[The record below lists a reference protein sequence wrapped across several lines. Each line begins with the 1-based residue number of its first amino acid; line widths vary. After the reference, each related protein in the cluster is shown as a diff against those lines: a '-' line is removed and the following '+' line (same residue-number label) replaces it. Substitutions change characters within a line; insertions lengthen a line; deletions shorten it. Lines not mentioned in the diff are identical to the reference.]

1 MERDGHAKV
10 AGLISRYPELA
21 IMRRFGDLNM
31 ENLLYLQAELVHL
44 ESEYRTLATDGRGHP
59 DRLISAKDWASL
71 AYSEDKNDLT
81 QWKKMLEIRQRLKEY
96 SMTSQPLSRTNFQ
109 GRKLIFKADEAFAQV
124 AFMTSMKSPNPYD
137 LQFFRS
143 WLERPKMGNFPI
155 LGPDQ
160 YVWDVGNEA
169 DLVAIQRRKGED
181 FLTRWFI
188 DKVIPSF
195 HRCLGKYF
203 KAAIPEEPESE
214 ISHYSDS
221 HLARF
226 VHVFGVVL
234 SSLLPISSI
243 VILYFVSSLL
253 TRLGIIATFTALFS
267 LSLATVTQARRIEI
281 FAGTSAFAAVQV
293 VFVTANTNNMI

>member
-31 ENLLYLQAELVHL
+31 ENVLYLQAELVHL
-44 ESEYRTLATDGRGHP
+44 ESEYRTLATDGQGHP
-59 DRLISAKDWASL
+59 DRLVSAKDWASL
-71 AYSEDKNDLT
+71 AYSEDNHDLA
-81 QWKKMLEIRQRLKEY
+81 QWEKMLEIRQKLKEY
-96 SMTSQPLSRTNFQ
+96 N
-109 GRKLIFKADEAFAQV
+109 EAFGQV
-124 AFMTSMKSPNPYD
+124 VFMTSMKSPNPYD
-137 LQFFRS
+137 LQFFRT

-195 HRCLGKYF
+195 HRCLGKYIE
-203 KAAIPEEPESE
+203 ALIPEEPESE

-226 VHVFGVVL
+226 VHVFSVVL

-253 TRLGIIATFTALFS
+253 ARLGIIATFTALFS
-267 LSLATVTQARRIEI
+267 LSLAIVTQARRIEI

-293 VFVTANTNNMI
+293 VFVTANTNSMT